1 MHIVIIGNGIAGI
14 TCARNIRKI
23 SNYPITVISSES
35 THFYSRTA
43 LMYIYMG
50 HMRFEDT
57 KPYEDWF
64 WKKNR
69 IDLVFDRVES
79 VNSAEKAIFLKQ
91 KGKFQYDKLVI
102 ATGSSSNKFGWP
114 GQDLPGVQGLYNLQD
129 LQTLE
134 HHSKGLKKAV
144 IVGGGLIGIEM
155 AEMLLTRNIKVT
167 MLVRESGFWNNI
179 LPAKSSE
186 MINRHILEHHIDLRL
201 STELKEIMA
210 GSDGKVTAVVTKN
223 DEKIDCELVGITVG
237 VHPNIEFLKSSGIEL
252 DKGVLVNEF
261 LETNLP
267 DVYAAGDCAQFR
279 NPLPGRKAIEQV
291 WYTGKM
297 QGATL
302 AQNIC
307 GNKTAYQ
314 PGIWYNSAKFLDIE
328 YQTYGE
334 VPNQL
339 QEHQAEFYW
348 EHSDGKKS
356 IQLVYDKNTLQFL
369 GANFFGLRY
378 RHHLLNQFLTEKKD
392 IKYVIENLPAA
403 NFDPELFASFD
414 SYILKQYNV
423 RFPDN
428 PIKKQVKKGLNSF
441 FQILNKS

>member
-1 MHIVIIGNGIAGI
+1 LG
-14 TCARNIRKI
+14 
-23 SNYPITVISSES
+23 
-35 THFYSRTA
+35 
-43 LMYIYMG
+43 
-50 HMRFEDT
+50 
-57 KPYEDWF
+57 
-64 WKKNR
+64 
-69 IDLVFDRVES
+69 
-79 VNSAEKAIFLKQ
+79 
-91 KGKFQYDKLVI
+91 
-102 ATGSSSNKFGWP
+102 FGVW
-114 GQDLPGVQGLYNLQD
+114 GY
-129 LQTLE
+129 
-134 HHSKGLKKAV
+134 
-144 IVGGGLIGIEM
+144 
-155 AEMLLTRNIKVT
+155 
-167 MLVRESGFWNNI
+167 
-179 LPAKSSE
+179 
-186 MINRHILEHHIDLRL
+186 RHILEHHIDLRL

-441 FQILNKS
+441 FQILYKS